1 MPDKK
6 TKSEEQ
12 EQDPKAEESTSSLS
26 EALEDL
32 MNSQPDLRTMMLYG
46 EVNEE
51 KVQELIVGTIMM
63 TQAPAPVSYDEDGE
77 LRPIKLYL
85 STYGGA
91 ADDMFSF
98 YDILNQA
105 KASCEVH
112 TIGLGKVMSAGV
124 LLLAAGTKGHRYI
137 GKNCRVM
144 IHAVTAGN
152 IGELHSL
159 KNEMEAIQQLQDSYT
174 NALVQETNMTKR
186 QLNKLLD
193 RKVNVYLTAEEA
205 IEYGIADKIL

>member
-1 MPDKK
+1 MFDKK
-6 TKSEEQ
+6 KKKEE
-12 EQDPKAEESTSSLS
+12 EVEEEEESGTSLS
-26 EALEDL
+26 EALEGL
-32 MNSQPDLRTMMLYG
+32 MNSQPNLRTMMLYG

-51 KVQELIVGTIMM
+51 KIQELIVGTIMM
-63 TQAPAPVSYDEDGE
+63 TQAASPNSYDEDGS
-77 LRPIKLYL
+77 LKPMKLYL

-98 YDILNQA
+98 YDILTQA
-105 KASCEVH
+105 KESCELH

-152 IGELHSL
+152 IGELHNL
-159 KNEMEAIQQLQDSYT
+159 QNEMEAIQQLQDSYT
-174 NALVQETNMTKR
+174 NALVQETSMTKR

-193 RKVNVYLTAEEA
+193 RKVNVYLTAQEA

>member
-1 MPDKK
+1 MFDKK
-6 TKSEEQ
+6 KKKEE
-12 EQDPKAEESTSSLS
+12 EEEEEEELGTSLS
-26 EALEDL
+26 EALEGL

-51 KVQELIVGTIMM
+51 KIQELIVGTIMM
-63 TQAPAPVSYDEDGE
+63 TQAAAPNSYDEDGN
-77 LRPIKLYL
+77 LKPMKLYL

-105 KASCEVH
+105 KESCELH

-144 IHAVTAGN
+144 IHAVSAGN
-152 IGELHSL
+152 IGELHNL
-159 KNEMEAIQQLQDSYT
+159 QNEMEAIQQLQDSYT
-174 NALVQETNMTKR
+174 NALVQETSMTKR

-193 RKVNVYLTAEEA
+193 RKVNVYLTAQEA

>member
-1 MPDKK
+1 MFDKK
-6 TKSEEQ
+6 KKKEE
-12 EQDPKAEESTSSLS
+12 EVEEEEESGTSLS
-26 EALEDL
+26 EALEGL

-51 KVQELIVGTIMM
+51 KIQELIVGTIMM
-63 TQAPAPVSYDEDGE
+63 TQAAASNSYDEDGN
-77 LRPIKLYL
+77 LKPMKLYL

-98 YDILNQA
+98 YDILTQA
-105 KASCEVH
+105 KESCELH

-152 IGELHSL
+152 IGELHNL
-159 KNEMEAIQQLQDSYT
+159 QNEMEAIQQLQDSYT
-174 NALVQETNMTKR
+174 NALVQETSMTKR

-193 RKVNVYLTAEEA
+193 RKVNVYLTAQEA

>member
-1 MPDKK
+1 MFDKK
-6 TKSEEQ
+6 KKKEE
-12 EQDPKAEESTSSLS
+12 EVEEEEESGTSLS
-26 EALEDL
+26 EALEGL

-51 KVQELIVGTIMM
+51 KIQELIVGTIMM
-63 TQAPAPVSYDEDGE
+63 TQAAAPNSYDEDGN
-77 LRPIKLYL
+77 LKPMKLYL

-105 KASCEVH
+105 KESCELH

-144 IHAVTAGN
+144 IHAVSAGN
-152 IGELHSL
+152 IGELHNL
-159 KNEMEAIQQLQDSYT
+159 QNEMEAIQQLQDSYT
-174 NALVQETNMTKR
+174 NALVQETSMTKR

-193 RKVNVYLTAEEA
+193 RKVNVYLTAQEA